1 MAVGVNTHP
10 GARLQLVDVFE
21 KRLICHRIL
30 EGQVRQHG
38 VFVHFLHKGR
48 MRQKAL
54 DFRAKE
60 KRAVIRRLAIIQRL
74 DAEHIPRQKEAVRFR
89 VPDGEGKHPTHAV
102 EDALAPFGVAVH
114 QNLAVSVTLEM
125 IAFLLELGTDLLV
138 IIDLTVKHQRVTAAF
153 IVQRLIAGVRQVD
166 DRQTAKA
173 QHSTLGHMVA
183 AAVRSA
189 MTDRVHHLLDQRFVV
204 VCPVCAR

>member
-21 KRLICHRIL
+21 KRLVRHRIL
-30 EGQVRQHG
+30 EGQVRQHSA
-38 VFVHFLHKGR
+38 FVHFLYKGR
-48 MRQKAL
+48 MRQEAL
-54 DFRAKE
+54 DFRAEE

-74 DAEHIPRQKEAVRFR
+74 DAEHIARQEEGLLLF

-102 EDALAPFGVAVH
+102 QNALAPFGVAVH
-114 QNLAVSVTLEM
+114 QDLAVRMTLEM
-125 IAFLLELGTDLLV
+125 ITLLLELGTDLLV
-138 IIDLTVKHQRVTAAF
+138 IIDLTVKHQRVAAAF
-153 IVQRLIAGVRQVD
+153 VVERLIASVRQVD

-173 QHSTLGHMVA
+173 QHSALGHMVA
-183 AAVRSA
+183 AAVRPA
-189 MTDRVHHLLDQRFVV
+189 MADRVHHLLDQRFVV